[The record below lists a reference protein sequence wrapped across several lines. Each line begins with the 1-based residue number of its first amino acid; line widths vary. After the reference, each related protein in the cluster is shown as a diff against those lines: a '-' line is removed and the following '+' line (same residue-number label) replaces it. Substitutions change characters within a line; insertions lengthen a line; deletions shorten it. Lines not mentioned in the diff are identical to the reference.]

1 MTNMSNEKRLD
12 IIEAARQLATVYGGT
27 EPDVANAPYRL
38 PAIQMIFS
46 CYPYGSGLGK
56 LSFYH
61 GGGSF
66 WIGELDA
73 CEIEVREENR
83 VVVRALR
90 GYWNSLETHQR
101 LWMEAQLVCAV
112 LWKSAAN
119 HTVFAREDL
128 MIPLWYF

>member
-27 EPDVANAPYRL
+27 EPDVANAPYR
-38 PAIQMIFS
+38 
-46 CYPYGSGLGK
+46 
-56 LSFYH
+56 
-61 GGGSF
+61 GGSF

-90 GYWNSLETHQR
+90 EYWNSLETHQR